1 MATYNKYLP
10 FADILTKGGNVS
22 SDQFAVFLTNT
33 APTNTDTALA
43 SVAGQPSYTNC
54 SSRAITT
61 TSSTTTSGTMKL
73 ILADLTLTASG
84 GTVGPFR
91 YIGIYD
97 DTIASPAD
105 PPVAWYDYGSS
116 ITLADTET
124 FLINF
129 DGTNGFFTV
138 A

>member
-10 FADILTKGGNVS
+10 FVDILTKGGNVS
-22 SDQFAVFLTNT
+22 SDQFAVFLTDT
-33 APTNTDTALA
+33 APTNTDAALA
-43 SVAGQPSYTNC
+43 SVAGQPAYTNC

-61 TSSTTTSGTMKL
+61 TSSTTTAGTMKL

-97 DTIASPAD
+97 DTIVGD

-129 DGTNGFFTV
+129 DGAAGFFTV
-138 A
+138 T

>member
-1 MATYNKYLP
+1 
-10 FADILTKGGNVS
+10 
-22 SDQFAVFLTNT
+22 
-33 APTNTDTALA
+33 
-43 SVAGQPSYTNC
+43 
-54 SSRAITT
+54 
-61 TSSTTTSGTMKL
+61 MKL

-97 DTIASPAD
+97 DTIAGD
-105 PPVAWYDYGSS
+105 PPVAWYDYGAS

-129 DGTNGFFTV
+129 DGAAGFFTV
-138 A
+138 T